1 MVAAATIAAMPMVH
15 LETRA
20 CSVSRPRACAP
31 SISNR
36 AAVDLCG
43 LCFFPELGLERATT
57 PCPHSVFTTTRDAD
71 MAGDEPISWRIL
83 LLLAM
88 IMEFLHRFL
97 SAPGKLL
104 SPNYTARWRWL
115 HCGIVIRQSRSLGG
129 VGSMSGLPERFM
141 STRPAGLTR
150 CSKDTVTATPTSQ
163 SALVPWTVHEVSL
176 FGNLD

>member
-36 AAVDLCG
+36 AVVDLCG

-57 PCPHSVFTTTRDAD
+57 PCPHSVFTTTSRDAD

-141 STRPAGLTR
+141 STRPAGPTR
-150 CSKDTVTATPTSQ
+150 CRTP
-163 SALVPWTVHEVSL
+163 SL
-176 FGNLD
+176 RHPHLNPRWCLGPSTRSVCSVIW

>member
-20 CSVSRPRACAP
+20 FSVSRPRACAP

-57 PCPHSVFTTTRDAD
+57 PCPHSVFTTTSRDAD

-88 IMEFLHRFL
+88 TMEFLHRFL

-104 SPNYTARWRWL
+104 SPNYSARWRWL
-115 HCGIVIRQSRSLGG
+115 HCGILIRQSRSLGG
-129 VGSMSGLPERFM
+129 VGSMPGLPESGRGC
-141 STRPAGLTR
+141 TIYEYAPCRTNALQQR
-150 CSKDTVTATPTSQ
+150 HRHCDTHISIRVG
-163 SALVPWTVHEVSL
+163 AL
-176 FGNLD
+176 

>member
-20 CSVSRPRACAP
+20 CSVSRPRPCPP
-31 SISNR
+31 SLSNR

-57 PCPHSVFTTTRDAD
+57 PCPHSVFTTTSRDAD

-88 IMEFLHRFL
+88 IMEFSPSIPIR
-97 SAPGKLL
+97 AGKI
-104 SPNYTARWRWL
+104 A
-115 HCGIVIRQSRSLGG
+115 
-129 VGSMSGLPERFM
+129 
-141 STRPAGLTR
+141 
-150 CSKDTVTATPTSQ
+150 VTQLYRTMEMA
-163 SALVPWTVHEVSL
+163 AL
-176 FGNLD
+176 